1 MKKNIFVVPILSLV
15 AGVIS
20 NLVFRVIVRI
30 MDMIIYITTPEGQ
43 IMESGGNYNYII
55 FAISVVLIILM

>member
-43 IMESGGNYNYII
+43 IVEYSGNYNCSI
-55 FAISVVLIILM
+55 FPHDAKVK